1 MFDASD
7 CQPEI
12 GSRRLSDDL
21 DISANHS
28 SECEGCDQS
37 VASIL
42 MIIRSLVTGD
52 GDGDTSHNWVLS
64 EFWKVVVNTE
74 N

>member
-1 MFDASD
+1 MFDAIV
-7 CQPEI
+7 CQP
-12 GSRRLSDDL
+12 GYRRLSDDL

-37 VASIL
+37 EASIL
-42 MIIRSLVTGD
+42 MMIRSLVAGD
-52 GDGDTSHNWVLS
+52 DDGDTSLNWVLS

-74 N
+74 TG